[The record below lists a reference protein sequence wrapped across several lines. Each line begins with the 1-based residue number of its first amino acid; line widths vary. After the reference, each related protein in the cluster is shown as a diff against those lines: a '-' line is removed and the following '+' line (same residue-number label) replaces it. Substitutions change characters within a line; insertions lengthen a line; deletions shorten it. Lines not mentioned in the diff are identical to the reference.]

1 MTPIAYISPDG
12 VLFKELTP
20 SPIFNATLIPL
31 FTLEQLQS
39 K

>member
-1 MTPIAYISPDG
+1 MIPVAYMSPEG

-20 SPIFNATLIPL
+20 SPMFNATLIPL
-31 FTLEQLQS
+31 FTLEQLES